1 MATATISIQ
10 VDEEVAKAYAE
21 MSPQEQY
28 LLRLC
33 LQDLTLSPRRSLKAV
48 MDEIGQQAQAR
59 GLTPET
65 PGVFIGGCVI
75 RAVFDRCF

>member
-28 LLRLC
+28 LLRLR
-33 LQDLTLSPRRSLKAV
+33 LQGLALSPRRSLKDV
-48 MDEIGQQAQAR
+48 MDEIGQQTQAR
-59 GLTPET
+59 GVTPEHL
-65 PGVFIGGCVI
+65 VASLDDV
-75 RAVFDRCF
+75 